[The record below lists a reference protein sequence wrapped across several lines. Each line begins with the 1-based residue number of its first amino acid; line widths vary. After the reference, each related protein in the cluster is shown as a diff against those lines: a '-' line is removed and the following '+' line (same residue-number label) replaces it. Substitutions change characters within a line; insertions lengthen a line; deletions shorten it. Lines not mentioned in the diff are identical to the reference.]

1 MTPNEF
7 VKLYMQ
13 NCQYENELSLMAAAI
28 ACVMAAGDSEKIDNK
43 K

>member
-13 NCQYENELSLMAAAI
+13 NCQYRNEVSLMAAAI
-28 ACVMAAGDSEKIDNK
+28 AEERVK